1 MLLSCL
7 GDPEGA
13 EDSSHVCVLPLG
25 RDVANS
31 SREEDHHILSALH
44 FAVEQLSAVQQRVDM
59 WCCEGCVLP
68 RNYLGIILDAWS
80 HLHDVQ

>member
-1 MLLSCL
+1 MLSSCL

-31 SREEDHHILSALH
+31 SGEEDHHILSALH
-44 FAVEQLSAVQQRVDM
+44 FAVEQLSAVQRVEM

-68 RNYLGIILDAWS
+68 RNFLDAWS
-80 HLHDVQ
+80 HWQDVQ